1 MCYDKIEWEK
11 AGENNNGPLRVPSN
25 RKEEIKS
32 GASGCGSFVVPYFQP
47 AASIDC
53 LRMSDVALALPMKYI
68 VSINY
73 GNKVHAV
80 CLSFELYRAS
90 DDLVMCD
97 TTAVTRKV
105 SSADTYA

>member
-11 AGENNNGPLRVPSN
+11 AGGNNNGPLRVPSN
-25 RKEEIKS
+25 RIEEIKS

-80 CLSFELYRAS
+80 CLPFELYR
-90 DDLVMCD
+90 
-97 TTAVTRKV
+97 VTYV
-105 SSADTYA
+105 WFGFSPAYEIHCVNQLW